1 MAGIA
6 ARRVSER
13 HLNPGSGRLHMST
26 AQPPTPTAV
35 YPDRSERLMV
45 AGILQVLLG
54 CLCGLMALFMLA
66 IPFLGLLT
74 KAPQP
79 QGMNTQTMIQGMVFY
94 VFMAVVLI
102 WLGIGLAL
110 ARRWAWTLT
119 VVLSWVWLTLG
130 VFGVVLVILMGPM
143 MSASIAQEGK
153 MPPEVTMI
161 MAAAIGAF
169 TGCFYILLPGGFLLL
184 CQSTA
189 VRATCVR
196 RDPKVPWTDRC
207 PMPVLPLSITHAL
220 LAISMPLGMI
230 SGSATPLFG
239 VFLSGPAGTAVMLL
253 IALLMAYLAWGT
265 YRLKMAAWWGML
277 LVGIAGG
284 VNTVFIFS
292 GNTLM
297 TMYEKV
303 NMPPEQLE
311 LMRKTGFFEM
321 MSKWGPWMS
330 LVGGA
335 LWLGYLLYVRRYFIR
350 KDEQTTETW

>member
-1 MAGIA
+1 
-6 ARRVSER
+6 
-13 HLNPGSGRLHMST
+13 MSK
-26 AQPPTPTAV
+26 AEPPIPTAV

-45 AGILQVLLG
+45 AGILQVFLG

-79 QGMNTQTMIQGMVFY
+79 QPMNTQAIMQGMVFY
-94 VFMAVVLI
+94 ALMAVVLI

-207 PMPVLPLSITHAL
+207 PMPVLPLSIMLAL
-220 LAISMPLGMI
+220 TAISMPLALI
-230 SGSATPLFG
+230 SGNAMLLFG
-239 VFLSGPAGTAVMLL
+239 VFLSGPVGAAAYLL
-253 IALLMAYLAWGT
+253 IALFMVCLAWGT

-277 LVGIAGG
+277 LTGIAGG

-292 GNTLM
+292 GNNLM
-297 TMYEKV
+297 TLYEKL

-311 LMRKTGFFEM
+311 LFRKTGFFVA
-321 MSKWGPWMS
+321 MSRWGPWMS

-335 LWLGYLLYVRRYFIR
+335 AWLGYLLYVRRYFIHS
-350 KDEQTTETW
+350 DEQTTETW